1 MSIIKSYHI
10 YERSIIMTEISAVQG
25 SNNVVRTTTLTQVEA
40 KSQNITFEGRACV
53 ATDVEN
59 MEKLLNKYGLK
70 QLAREVEWNHLSK
83 VEVKIDS
90 KGQEMLCITSNNN
103 FALEIPINESY
114 NPQNVVITS
123 GEGVLD
129 LENLNG
135 TLRLENNANSY
146 VQQVNLTNCKVTVYG
161 NDEQSDSIAAYGK
174 NDITYITNDFSDTLL
189 VPGVDEDGY
198 YDPELKNIPRGTS
211 TFNIEG

>member
-1 MSIIKSYHI
+1 
-10 YERSIIMTEISAVQG
+10 
-25 SNNVVRTTTLTQVEA
+25 L
-40 KSQNITFEGRACV
+40 FEK
-53 ATDVEN
+53 T
-59 MEKLLNKYGLK
+59 K
-70 QLAREVEWNHLSK
+70 
-83 VEVKIDS
+83 
-90 KGQEMLCITSNNN
+90 
-103 FALEIPINESY
+103 
-114 NPQNVVITS
+114 VITS

-146 VQQVNLTNCKVTVYG
+146 VQHVNLTNCKVTVYG
-161 NDEQSDSIAAYGK
+161 NDEQQDSIAAYGK

-189 VPGVDEDGY
+189 VPRVDEDGY